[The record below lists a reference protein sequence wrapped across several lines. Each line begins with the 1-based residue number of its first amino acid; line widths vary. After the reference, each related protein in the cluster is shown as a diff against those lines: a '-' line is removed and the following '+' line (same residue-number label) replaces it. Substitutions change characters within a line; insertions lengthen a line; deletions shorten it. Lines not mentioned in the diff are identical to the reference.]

1 MTGVARR
8 VLIFD
13 LDGTLAETRLD
24 IAAAA
29 NHALRSVGL
38 AEIPVA
44 RITTFVGEGAG
55 KLIERCL
62 GERQELFAPA
72 MAFWPSHYEAH
83 LLDTT
88 VLYEGVAATLARLP
102 GPLAVLSNK
111 PSGMTRTILDGLGI
125 ARLFA
130 EVLGGD
136 SLPVKKPDPAGI
148 AHLIRATG
156 ARSAVLIGDTP
167 VDVAT
172 ALAAEIPCWGA
183 AYGFAGRAALEQ
195 AGAHAIFGRFEEV
208 AFLRDR
214 LTD

>member
-1 MTGVARR
+1 MR

-29 NHALRSVGL
+29 NHALRTVGL
-38 AEIPVA
+38 AEMPVA

-62 GERQELFAPA
+62 GARQDLFAPA
-72 MAFWPSHYEAH
+72 MAAWTAHYEIH
-83 LLDTT
+83 LLDTS

-102 GPLAVLSNK
+102 APLAVLSNK
-111 PSGMTRTILDGLGI
+111 PAGMTKTILDGLGI
-125 ARLFA
+125 ARYFA
-130 EVLGGD
+130 EALGGD

-148 AHLIRATG
+148 MHLTRSTG
-156 ARSAVLIGDTP
+156 AQTAVLIGDTP
-167 VDVAT
+167 IDVGT
-172 ALAAEIPCWGA
+172 ARAAGIPCWGA
-183 AYGFAGRAALEQ
+183 AYGFAGRAALAY
-195 AGAHAIFGRFEEV
+195 AGADAIFERFEDV
-208 AFLRDR
+208 AAMADL